1 MLAHAIPSRT
11 DVERA
16 FLEAMHAAGFNPGPI
31 ITDTEHFER
40 FDAPGDSNGKKNG
53 FYKLKTGQFPVGW
66 FGDWKDG
73 LSHQW
78 FYEREGEK
86 LTDAERRK
94 IKDEQRRLK
103 HEAQQARELKQAEVA
118 EDARKIWDGADAN
131 VEGHPYLAKKLIK
144 VPRGLRLHTAKDGTR
159 LLTVPMWSF
168 DMNGQPALTSLQFI
182 DQHGQKRFMKA
193 GRVEGTFFS
202 LKGDSQIIVFTE
214 GVATAFSI
222 WEATG
227 LSVVACFNAKNL
239 VEVMKDFKIWRPMS
253 TFLLCGDDDVMA
265 PDDWAE
271 KGQGR
276 PWVNV
281 GRTKAEAAA
290 KAVGCRW
297 TMPVFKDGPARSRTD
312 YNDLHAAEGLER
324 VAEQVIGAFRSVEA
338 EDTAP
343 GAKIVDIS
351 SVQDESW
358 RTMLPM
364 TSNGSLDGGNVQ
376 GVALFIQNHK
386 LLRGRLAFNEFTR
399 AMELDGNEMEDYHVA
414 EFRRIMHEQRFKAR
428 KGDVQDEMDAEAR
441 RNSYDPLLQYLNGL
455 KWDNTERL
463 SKWLVD
469 YIGAEDTEYV
479 REVGRKF
486 LVGAVARAMKA
497 GCKMDSMLVLEGPQ
511 GVGKSTAIRYLF
523 GERFFTDNL
532 PDFHSKDAFQQLQ
545 GAWCIE
551 VAELSAM
558 TKADVK
564 DVKQFLSRVEDKFRP
579 PYGRAP
585 IKAPR
590 RTVFAGSV
598 NPEMGGGYLRDP
610 TGARRFWPVACGK
623 VNLTSLLR
631 DRDQIWAEAC
641 LAYAAGE
648 KWHIDDINIEQL
660 ASAEQDARRE
670 LHPWEEPIRE
680 FLIDKEDITIH
691 RLLNEALKVPVDKQ
705 TPTTSRTVGAC
716 LRALGWES
724 KPERVAGVS
733 KPVRVYRRSEAD
745 LAKWKEGQNRS
756 FDEFLNGDD

>member
-1 MLAHAIPSRT
+1 MLAQAIPSRSE
-11 DVERA
+11 VEQS
-16 FLEAMHAAGFNPGPI
+16 FIEAMTAAGFMVGSI
-31 ITDTEHFER
+31 VTDTEHFER
-40 FDAPGDSNGKKNG
+40 FDAPGDSKGKRNG

-66 FGDWKDG
+66 FGDWKTG
-73 LSHQW
+73 ESHQW
-78 FYEREGEK
+78 FFQKEGQT
-86 LTDAERRK
+86 LSDADRK
-94 IKDEQRRLK
+94 RIKDEQRRLK
-103 HEAQQARELKQAEVA
+103 MEAQQARELKQAEVA
-118 EDARKIWDGADAN
+118 EDAQKIWGNADSN
-131 VEGHPYLAKKLIK
+131 VEGHEYLERKLIS
-144 VPRGLRLHTAKDGTR
+144 VPRGLRMHTAKDGTR
-159 LLTVPMWSF
+159 LLAVPMWSF
-168 DMNGQPALTSLQFI
+168 DMNGVPALTSIQFI
-182 DQHGQKRFMKA
+182 DKNGSKRFMKA
-193 GRVEGTFFS
+193 GRVDGTFFS
-202 LKGDSQIIVFTE
+202 LKGDTQIIVFCE

-222 WEATG
+222 WQATG
-227 LSVVACFNAKNL
+227 LSVVACFNARNL
-239 VEVMKDFKIWRPMS
+239 VEVLKDFKVWRPMS
-253 TFLLCGDDDVMA
+253 TFLLCADDDVMA
-265 PDDWAE
+265 PDDWAV
-271 KGQGR
+271 KGQGK

-281 GRTKAEAAA
+281 GRVKAEAAA

-297 TMPVFKDGPARSRTD
+297 TLPVFKDGPARSRTD
-312 YNDLHAAEGLER
+312 YNDLHAQEGLER
-324 VAEQVIGAFRSVEA
+324 VSEQVLGAFRSVEA
-338 EDTAP
+338 EDTAA
-343 GAKIVDIS
+343 GAKIVDIA

-358 RTMLPM
+358 RGQLPLL
-364 TSNGSLDGGNVQ
+364 SSGALDGGNVQ
-376 GVALFIQNHK
+376 GVALFVQNHR
-386 LLRGRLAFNEFTR
+386 LLRGRMAFNQFTR

-428 KGDVQDEMDAEAR
+428 KSDVQDEMDAEAR

-455 KWDNTERL
+455 KWDGKERL
-463 SKWLVD
+463 STWLIE
-469 YIGAEDTEYV
+469 YIGAEDTPYV

-486 LVGAVARAMKA
+486 LIGAVARAMKP

-585 IKAPR
+585 IISPR

-631 DRDQIWAEAC
+631 DRDMIWAEAC
-641 LAYAAGE
+641 LAYGSNE
-648 KWHIDDINIEQL
+648 KWFIEDVKIEQL
-660 ASAEQDARRE
+660 ATAEQDARRE

-680 FLIDKEDITIH
+680 FLLSKDVCTIH
-691 RLLNEALKVPVDKQ
+691 ELLSDCLKVPVDKQ
-705 TPTTSRTVGAC
+705 NPATSRTVGAC

-724 KPERVAGVS
+724 KVERVNGVS
-733 KPVRVYRRSEAD
+733 KTVRVYRRNEQD
-745 LAKWKEGQNRS
+745 QLS
-756 FDEFLNGDD
+756 FDQEKNKSFDDFMNDD

>member
-16 FLEAMHAAGFNPGPI
+16 FIDAMQAAGFNPGHI
-31 ITDTEHFER
+31 VTDTEHFER
-40 FDAPGDSNGKKNG
+40 FDAPGDTKGKKNG

-66 FGDWKDG
+66 FGDWKTG
-73 LSHQW
+73 EQHQW
-78 FYEREGEK
+78 FYQREGVQ
-86 LTDAERRK
+86 LSDAERRK

-118 EDARKIWDGADAN
+118 EDARKIWDGADTN
-131 VEGHPYLAKKLIK
+131 VEGHPYLTKKLIK
-144 VPRGLRLHTAKDGTR
+144 VARGLRLHTAKDGTR
-159 LLTVPMWSF
+159 LLAVPMWSF
-168 DMNGQPALTSLQFI
+168 DMNGVPVLTSIQFI
-182 DQHGQKRFMKA
+182 DHNGQKRFMKA

-202 LKGDSQIIVFTE
+202 LKGDSQIIVFCE

-239 VEVMKDFKIWRPMS
+239 VEVMKDFKLWRPMS
-253 TFLLCGDDDVMA
+253 TFLLCGDDDVLA
-265 PDDWAE
+265 PDDWE
-271 KGQGR
+271 TKGHGR

-281 GRTKAEAAA
+281 GRVKAEAAA

-297 TMPVFKDGPARSRTD
+297 TMPVFKDGPSRSRTD
-312 YNDLHAAEGLER
+312 YNDLHAVEGLER
-324 VAEQVIGAFRSVEA
+324 VSEQVLGAFRSVEA

-358 RTMLPM
+358 RAMLPM
-364 TSNGSLDGGNVQ
+364 TSNGSLDGANVQ
-376 GVALFIQNHK
+376 GVALFVQNHK

-428 KGDVQDEMDAEAR
+428 KSDVQDEMDAEAR

-455 KWDNTERL
+455 RWDQTPRL
-463 SKWLVD
+463 SRWLID
-469 YIGAEDTEYV
+469 YIGAEDTQYV
-479 REVGRKF
+479 QEVGRKF
-486 LVGAVARAMKA
+486 LVGAVARAMKP

-610 TGARRFWPVACGK
+610 TGARRFWPVVCGK

-641 LAYAAGE
+641 LAYASGE
-648 KWHIDDINIEQL
+648 KWHIEDVGLEQL
-660 ASAEQDARRE
+660 ATAEQDARRE

-680 FLIDKEDITIH
+680 YLLDKSDTTIH
-691 RLLNEALKVPVDKQ
+691 RLLTECLKVPVDKQ
-705 TPTTSRTVGAC
+705 TPTVSRTVGGC

-724 KPERVAGVS
+724 KPERVAGLT

-745 LAKWKEGQNRS
+745 MQRFEEQRAKT
-756 FDEFLNGDD
+756 FDEFLNDDD

>member
-1 MLAHAIPSRT
+1 MLAHAIPSRSE
-11 DVERA
+11 VEQA
-16 FLEAMHAAGFNPGPI
+16 FIEAMHAAGFMVGSI
-31 ITDTEHFER
+31 VTDTEHFER
-40 FDAPGDSNGKKNG
+40 FDAPGDTKGKRNG

-66 FGDWKDG
+66 FGDWKTG
-73 LSHQW
+73 EQHQW
-78 FYEREGEK
+78 FYQKEGQT
-86 LTDAERRK
+86 LSDAERRK

-103 HEAQQARELKQAEVA
+103 MEAQQARELKQAEVA
-118 EDARKIWDGADAN
+118 EDAQRVWGGADTN
-131 VEGHPYLAKKLIK
+131 VEGHPYLERKLIAI
-144 VPRGLRLHTAKDGTR
+144 PRGLRMHTAKDGTR
-159 LLTVPMWSF
+159 LLAVPMWSF
-168 DMNGQPALTSLQFI
+168 DMNGRPALTSIQFI
-182 DQHGQKRFMKA
+182 DENGSKRFMKA

-202 LKGDSQIIVFTE
+202 LKGDTQIIVFCE

-222 WEATG
+222 WQATG

-239 VEVMKDFKIWRPMS
+239 VDVLKDFKVWRPMS
-253 TFLLCGDDDVMA
+253 TFLLCADDDVMA
-265 PDDWAE
+265 PDDWAV

-276 PWVNV
+276 AWVNV

-297 TMPVFKDGPARSRTD
+297 TLPVFKDGPARSRTD
-312 YNDLHAAEGLER
+312 YNDLHAQEGLER
-324 VAEQVIGAFRSVEA
+324 VSEQVLGAFRSVEA
-338 EDTAP
+338 EDAAA

-358 RTMLPM
+358 RSQIPLL
-364 TSNGSLDGGNVQ
+364 SSGALDGGNVQ
-376 GVALFIQNHK
+376 GVTLFIQNHK
-386 LLRGRLAFNEFTR
+386 LLRGRMAFNQFTR

-428 KGDVQDEMDAEAR
+428 KSDVQDEMDAEAR

-455 KWDNTERL
+455 KWDNKERL
-463 SKWLVD
+463 STWLTE
-469 YIGAEDTEYV
+469 YIGADDTPYV

-486 LVGAVARAMKA
+486 LIGAVARAMKP

-585 IKAPR
+585 IISPR

-641 LAYAAGE
+641 LCYAAGE
-648 KWHIDDINIEQL
+648 KWFIEDMNIEQL
-660 ASAEQDARRE
+660 ATAEQDARRE

-680 FLIDKEDITIH
+680 FLLSKDTCTIH
-691 RLLNEALKVPVDKQ
+691 EILSDCLKVPVDKQ
-705 TPTTSRTVGAC
+705 NPATSRTVGAA

-724 KPERVAGVS
+724 KVERVNGVS
-733 KPVRVYRRSEAD
+733 KTVRVYRRNEQERLD
-745 LAKWKEGQNRS
+745 FEQDQTKS
-756 FDEFLNGDD
+756 FDEFMNAD